1 MVWNENKDIMMMREI
16 AGKGVLLHKSKS
28 KERCQGWQDV
38 ADALN
43 THESFFVTSRAV
55 RDRFTNLMKKNKVQ
69 INKELKTTGEGGK
82 ALTEFDVLIEE
93 LTNVYED
100 TEARAVTENEIQK
113 QKTVA
118 DKQKAQDIRLT
129 AMEKMGETRKRKS
142 DENSP
147 PEKRSRRTSSDT
159 LTYLREKMEMDKE
172 NKQVELEERRAA
184 LAMMNNFMHQQTEQM
199 RLMIQQ
205 QRK

>member
-1 MVWNENKDIMMMREI
+1 
-16 AGKGVLLHKSKS
+16 
-28 KERCQGWQDV
+28 
-38 ADALN
+38 
-43 THESFFVTSRAV
+43 
-55 RDRFTNLMKKNKVQ
+55 
-69 INKELKTTGEGGK
+69 
-82 ALTEFDVLIEE
+82 
-93 LTNVYED
+93 
-100 TEARAVTENEIQK
+100 
-113 QKTVA
+113 
-118 DKQKAQDIRLT
+118 
-129 AMEKMGETRKRKS
+129 MEKMGETRKRKS

-184 LAMMNNFMHQQTEQM
+184 LAMMNNFMHQQTELM